1 MPKWNY
7 QLGQQYLVG
16 SDGGAGWGLDGG
28 TVVAQGLE
36 GGVAVGQGLDG
47 KGDAVQGLQGMRL
60 SDRFRCHVTIEIYE
74 TPILVT
80 SALE

>member
-1 MPKWNY
+1 M
-7 QLGQQYLVG
+7 L
-16 SDGGAGWGLDGG
+16 DGGAGWGLDGV
-28 TVVAQGLE
+28 TVVAQGLD

-60 SDRFRCHVTIEIYE
+60 SARFRCHVTIKSYE
-74 TPILVT
+74 TPILVM